1 MFSFGSPL
9 KTAASL
15 LQALVGRKKVL
26 AAGLLALS
34 AGWTTSAANAQSTSR
49 GRYFPL
55 DQTTPP
61 GVAAQ
66 WSTIRPGFVP
76 VMQPVRIELTGQGGQ
91 VAVYT
96 GPDDQPA
103 LLPAPAVVGLR
114 VGSTYRLKISDM
126 ADFAGVE
133 LYPTVE
139 MLDCLHPPRGR
150 EIEFAIP
157 IVLTAEEISS
167 ALDGRMVTKVIY
179 LEQPDRAAPVRNTT
193 AARNRLAP
201 PRDNAL
207 ALADEAGRPMV
218 IVRLGGRLPDAGAPG
233 PGFFGNCA
241 PVLFIEQPG
250 VVREAVQR

>member
-1 MFSFGSPL
+1 
-9 KTAASL
+9 
-15 LQALVGRKKVL
+15 VL
-26 AAGLLALS
+26 AAALLAFV
-34 AGWTTSAANAQSTSR
+34 AGWTTTAAHAQSSR

-55 DQTTPP
+55 DQTTPT

-66 WSTIRPGFVP
+66 WSTIRPGYAP
-76 VMQPVRIELTGQGGQ
+76 VMQPVRIEMAGQGGQ
-91 VAVYT
+91 VGVYT
-96 GPDDQPA
+96 GPDDQPS
-103 LLPAPAVVGLR
+103 LLSAPAVVGLR
-114 VGSTYRLKISDM
+114 VGSTYRLKINDM
-126 ADFAGVE
+126 ADFPGVE

-150 EIEFAIP
+150 EVEFAIP
-157 IVLTAEEISS
+157 IILTAEEISS

-179 LEQPDRAAPVRNTT
+179 LEQPDRAAPVRNLT
-193 AARNRLAP
+193 AARNRLAQ

-218 IVRLGGRLPDAGAPG
+218 ILRLGGRLPDAGAPG

>member
-1 MFSFGSPL
+1 MLPLRLSFRS
-9 KTAASL
+9 AANRAISL
-15 LQALVGRKKVL
+15 VCRKEFFVAGAFALL
-26 AAGLLALS
+26 
-34 AGWTTSAANAQSTSR
+34 AGWTATASAQSTSR

-61 GVAAQ
+61 GVAGQ
-66 WSTIRPGFVP
+66 WSAIRPGFAM
-76 VMQPVRIELTGQGGQ
+76 VMQPVRVELAGQGGE
-91 VAVYT
+91 VGIYT
-96 GPDDQPA
+96 GPDERPA
-103 LLPAPAVVGLR
+103 LLPAPAVVALR
-114 VGSTYRLKISDM
+114 IGSTYRLKISDM
-126 ADFAGVE
+126 ADFPGVE

-157 IVLTAEEISS
+157 IVLTADEIAA
-167 ALDGRMVTKVIY
+167 ALDGRLVTKVIY

-193 AARNRLAP
+193 AARNRLAQ

-207 ALADEAGRPMV
+207 ALADEAGRPMA

-250 VVREAVQR
+250 EVREAVQR

>member
-1 MFSFGSPL
+1 MFSLRSPL
-9 KTAASL
+9 QTAASPSRGLVSRRKIIAASL
-15 LQALVGRKKVL
+15 LAI
-26 AAGLLALS
+26 AAS
-34 AGWTTSAANAQSTSR
+34 WTTTANAQATSR

-61 GVAAQ
+61 GVAGQ
-66 WSTIRPGFVP
+66 WSTIRPGFAP
-76 VMQPVRIELTGQGGQ
+76 VMQPVRVELAGQGGQ
-91 VAVYT
+91 FVVYT
-96 GPDDQPA
+96 GSDDQPA
-103 LLPAPAVVGLR
+103 PLPAPAVVGLR

-126 ADFAGVE
+126 ADFPGVE

-150 EIEFAIP
+150 EVEFAIP
-157 IVLTAEEISS
+157 IVLTADEISS

-179 LEQPDRAAPVRNTT
+179 LEQPDRATPVRNAT
-193 AARNRLAP
+193 AARNRFAL
-201 PRDNAL
+201 PRENVL
-207 ALADEAGRPMV
+207 ALADEAGRPMA

-250 VVREAVQR
+250 QVREAVRR